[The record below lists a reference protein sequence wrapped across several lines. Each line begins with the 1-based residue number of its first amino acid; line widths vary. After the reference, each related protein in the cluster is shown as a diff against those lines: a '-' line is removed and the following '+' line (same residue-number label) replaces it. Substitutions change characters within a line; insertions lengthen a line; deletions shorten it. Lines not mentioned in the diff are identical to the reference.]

1 MQCFDFKFN
10 KKIIMLPSNLSRI
23 WSMLLGHLTWLTI
36 KNTMTFCRI
45 IKKCSVDAACDGTTA
60 INRETARIIFE
71 GLLKAMND
79 YSSNS
84 RGDVGYTYV

>member
-1 MQCFDFKFN
+1 
-10 KKIIMLPSNLSRI
+10 
-23 WSMLLGHLTWLTI
+23 
-36 KNTMTFCRI
+36 MTFCRI